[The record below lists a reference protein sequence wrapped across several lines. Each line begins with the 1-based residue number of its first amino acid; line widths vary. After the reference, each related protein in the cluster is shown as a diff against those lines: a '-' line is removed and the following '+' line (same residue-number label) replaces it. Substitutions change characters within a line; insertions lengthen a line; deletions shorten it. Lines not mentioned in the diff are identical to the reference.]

1 MNRKIP
7 KLKFYRNQNLDNN
20 LITINSMLNVDYASK
35 TKEEFEECLKMV
47 PKINELFISKS
58 KCGTKKEYETI
69 MIAANISLA
78 MAMIERRL
86 GLVGYID
93 FEKKYV

>member
-47 PKINELFISKS
+47 PKINELLISKS

-69 MIAANISLA
+69 MNAANISLA
-78 MAMIERRL
+78 MAMIDRRL
-86 GLVGYID
+86 GLVGHID